1 MATNPLSVPV
11 TGGTPEP
18 YVAGLGVQA
27 PRITGA
33 PIAAP
38 SNISEILALL
48 NGTAQTVVNTNEIRL
63 QSERRTKQEM
73 EDVDRSD
80 LNLLQK
86 ESELWKV
93 MAENDPIV
101 LHSKPF
107 ADHLDKL
114 KAEADDAKRSPFYQA
129 QAASY
134 LANSTAFKQNTLY
147 TQQAR
152 SEAAIDKQ
160 EADARRI
167 EADARRH
174 AAEIK
179 QDRAEGDQHDL
190 DLLNKQVDL
199 WKTKAESDPNVL
211 RTDGYKD
218 LLSSLKVEASKDG
231 RSTHY
236 QARVADLLSQATTF
250 KYTKLYTTQER
261 EEAQATHRAAQIK
274 EAADVKARNGRQ
286 LGDSIVSE
294 IEVKVAEAEA
304 NGMPPS
310 EILTMIDKWGIE
322 RGAKDSTE
330 ATTKVVLYRNTVAAK
345 QYKELHTALKEAAD
359 NQYINDAGDLQG
371 LPLTIMNEK
380 TNDPEKR
387 GKALTQFGHSVSG
400 IVDPVVNT
408 KDYSAPNLS
417 AVFTKLNDVDEAVK
431 SVPNQ
436 TLAQQDF
443 ANRALSIS
451 SAAKEK
457 ILQGFSNDV
466 MDRALANINNFRRN
480 EDVPQEAVPK
490 FVADV
495 VNEEL
500 GIKGAVSYTTGEGYT
515 SSIAEFRSMMPR
527 LDALTERINDEMKR
541 DAPEREAMQRLIGTF
556 KSAAPSGK
564 GVTPA
569 NTGSPNNSNEVSIP
583 EETPGGGE
591 PLDTGV
597 NPSMVPPK
605 LHEIQ
610 PMAVVDDATLRLAKF
625 NPNTVPIDTLRYVI
639 SRYPK
644 GTDLGYF
651 KPTVE
656 KFVSNPLLPNGEFN
670 KDGYERTM
678 AILNGTQYGRSIA
691 IQGYD
696 GLSEP
701 KTIRL
706 IKTAIWGNL
715 RHLATSGD
723 PADAGAAKLAK
734 GIIGNS
740 EDKNSYQS
748 YMAWMDTPQNP
759 AGSVKNNDVELDFG
773 KTLKNTYGGKL
784 IASPALKDILQA
796 ADMAAGKDN
805 PKYKEDTDESRLL
818 QRETHKVLLQ
828 SLGISLVDSGTSVR
842 AIRDTYGHAPSN
854 PQKTLDAVLALKPD
868 WSSPMHRSTLKEVL
882 NREPTMIELNET
894 KGWNMER
901 LLHYGGPNR
910 ITGSKLTIGN
920 YSNIPE
926 RSLIDER
933 EYEEDGVTKNPSYGK
948 GLVFEKTPLSYAR
961 NKAGTIRV
969 KGFSNQNY
977 RELFSWGIG
986 VTGSERMDEHFY
998 INSTIESMVDNLIEQ
1013 DHYTDR

>member
-1 MATNPLSVPV
+1 MATNPLPVPV

-48 NGTAQTVVNTNEIRL
+48 NGTAQTVANTREMIEQKKV
-63 QSERRTKQEM
+63 QSERRTRQET
-73 EDVDRSD
+73 EDADRSD
-80 LNLLQK
+80 LHLLQK

-114 KAEADDAKRSPFYQA
+114 KAEADNAERSPFYQA
-129 QAASY
+129 QVASY
-134 LANSTAFKQNTLY
+134 LAHSTAFKQNTLY
-147 TQQAR
+147 TQGAR
-152 SEAAIDKQ
+152 
-160 EADARRI
+160 
-167 EADARRH
+167 
-174 AAEIK
+174 
-179 QDRAEGDQHDL
+179 
-190 DLLNKQVDL
+190 
-199 WKTKAESDPNVL
+199 
-211 RTDGYKD
+211 
-218 LLSSLKVEASKDG
+218 
-231 RSTHY
+231 
-236 QARVADLLSQATTF
+236 
-250 KYTKLYTTQER
+250 
-261 EEAQATHRAAQIK
+261 
-274 EAADVKARNGRQ
+274 
-286 LGDSIVSE
+286 
-294 IEVKVAEAEA
+294 AEAEA
-304 NGMPPS
+304 NKQDAAIRKQDAWVEQAQAKMERDERRLATTVISDIQVLVAKAESDGIPTS
-310 EILTMIDKWGIE
+310 QISKMIDEWGLE
-322 RGAKDSTE
+322 RGADHVPAIKE
-330 ATTKVVLYRNTVAAK
+330 AVHLYRNSVETEHYTKLAAAVEEAAK
-345 QYKELHTALKEAAD
+345 D
-359 NQYINDAGDLQG
+359 QYINDAGDLPG
-371 LPLTIMNEK
+371 FSLTLMNEK
-380 TNDPEKR
+380 RIEDPETR
-387 GKALTQFGHSVSG
+387 GKVITQVAHSVSG
-400 IVDPVVNT
+400 LIDPLIARRDFT
-408 KDYSAPNLS
+408 AAGLGATFAKLEDLEASAK
-417 AVFTKLNDVDEAVK
+417 A
-431 SVPNQ
+431 VPNQ
-436 TLAQQDF
+436 TTAQQD
-443 ANRALSIS
+443 ATNRVVSIV
-451 SAAKEK
+451 AEAKEK
-457 ILQGFSNDV
+457 VLANLSSDV
-466 MDRALANINNFRRN
+466 MAQTIADVNNTRRN
-480 EDVPQEAVPK
+480 QDVPQRDIPK
-490 FVADV
+490 FVASV
-495 VNEEL
+495 LNEKL
-500 GIKGAVSYTTGEGYT
+500 GINAISYSKDTGYT
-515 SSIAEFRSMMPR
+515 SSIAEFKSMMPR
-527 LDALTERINDEMKR
+527 LDTLTESINDQMNRE
-541 DAPEREAMQRLIGTF
+541 APEREAMERLIGTF
-556 KSAAPSGK
+556 KSATPAGK

-625 NPNTVPIDTLRYVI
+625 NPDTVPIDTLRYVI

-723 PADAGAAKLAK
+723 PADVSAAKLAK

-805 PKYKEDTDESRLL
+805 PKYKEDTDEARLL

-882 NREPTMIELNET
+882 NREPTMLELNET